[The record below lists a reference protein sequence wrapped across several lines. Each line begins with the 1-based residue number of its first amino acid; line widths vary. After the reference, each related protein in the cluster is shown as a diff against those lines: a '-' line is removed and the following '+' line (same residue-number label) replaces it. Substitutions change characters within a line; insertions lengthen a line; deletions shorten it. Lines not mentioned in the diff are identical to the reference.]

1 MVANDRAH
9 DSLTARVARIPEPR
23 RRQLVGKI
31 KRMEP
36 SATPDFR
43 GFLVHWKVPNVGFVP
58 RASAAVTSRMIP
70 LARAQ
75 PRSSRRYP
83 TGLAPS
89 TLNSSECRAGGSW
102 YDTRSVRLPVHVGRA
117 VDNFCRVSALVIV
130 LRQTLGG
137 DLSRLDLLLT
147 KIFVQLGF
155 LVAGAALMPPLLA
168 LLQCPEPLVWRISS
182 AIAAIAAAL
191 FALSYPKRR
200 RAASGDSTPWIVWV
214 DVGALLIAAAL
225 LTANAVALGIASGPG
240 PYAVAITIVLYVSFL
255 AYLQALSTIHQKHL
269 LIIHRDEDRPRI
281 SIS

>member
-1 MVANDRAH
+1 MTPAA
-9 DSLTARVARIPEPR
+9 SGYLYT
-23 RRQLVGKI
+23 L
-31 KRMEP
+31 
-36 SATPDFR
+36 ATLSITF
-43 GFLVHWKVPNVGFVP
+43 VGF
-58 RASAAVTSRMIP
+58 
-70 LARAQ
+70 
-75 PRSSRRYP
+75 
-83 TGLAPS
+83 
-89 TLNSSECRAGGSW
+89 
-102 YDTRSVRLPVHVGRA
+102 
-117 VDNFCRVSALVIV
+117 SALVIV

-155 LVAGAALMPPLLA
+155 LVAGAALLPPLLA
-168 LLQCPEPLVWRISS
+168 LLQCTEPLVWRISS

-191 FALSYPKRR
+191 FALSYPTRR